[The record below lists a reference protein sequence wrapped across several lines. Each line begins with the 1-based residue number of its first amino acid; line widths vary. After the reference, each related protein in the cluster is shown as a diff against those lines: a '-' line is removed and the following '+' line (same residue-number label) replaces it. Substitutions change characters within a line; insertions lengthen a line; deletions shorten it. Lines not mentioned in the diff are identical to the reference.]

1 MQVLLVVT
9 GLIRV
14 KKYHP
19 LLLNADRTIVGNA
32 LIISANLKI
41 RKPYSKRMLNLCQ
54 IDSKNTTPGQEH
66 F

>member
-1 MQVLLVVT
+1 MQVLLVIT

-32 LIISANLKI
+32 LIIGANLKI
-41 RKPYSKRMLNLCQ
+41 RIFKTYLEFVSYRW
-54 IDSKNTTPGQEH
+54 
-66 F
+66 

>member
-41 RKPYSKRMLNLCQ
+41 HIFKTYL
-54 IDSKNTTPGQEH
+54 
-66 F
+66 